1 MGDFYQ
7 KMLENEAGRKLL
19 KTIGLPTPM
28 ELNRHQGQAV
38 FFTGNI
44 LLDSSEGSELIAD
57 LGASLSN
64 ADANIMFPGNSK
76 LGTEIKTSFDKS
88 GINAIQINCEKGSLT
103 ETFKALVFDATGF
116 KTTKDLKKLYNFFNP
131 VLRNLQANGRV
142 LILGRPHMSSKSGEQ
157 AAAMR
162 ALEGFSRSIAKEIGK
177 KGATSQVVYVE
188 SGAEQLAKPAI
199 QFLLSS
205 KSAYVNGQTLT
216 VAVPTSKQKKTTLP
230 KIDWRLPLEGKT
242 ALVTG
247 GSQGIGEAIASTLA
261 RDGAR
266 VFVLD
271 IEPTKAQLEQV
282 AKRIG
287 GEALVADITD
297 KATPKLIADALNVAG
312 GLDIIV
318 HNAGVTRDKTIANM
332 PEHFWDMTLDINL
345 TAEEVINEYLLE
357 NEVINKDGRIIC
369 VSSMNGIAG
378 QVGQT
383 NYSASKAGVIG
394 YVEFMAKPLASKNIT
409 INAVAP
415 GFIETAMTDAI
426 PFMTREVGR
435 RMNSL
440 SQGGK
445 PVDVAEA
452 IAFFASPSSKGI
464 TGNVLRVCG
473 QCLIGA

>member
-7 KMLENEAGRKLL
+7 KMLENEAGRKVL
-19 KTIGLPTPM
+19 KSVGLPTPV
-28 ELNRHQGQAV
+28 ELARHQGQAV
-38 FFTGNI
+38 FFSGN
-44 LLDSSEGSELIAD
+44 LL
-57 LGASLSN
+57 LGAVKGSKLINALGESLSSS
-64 ADANIMFPGNSK
+64 DATVMFPANSVA
-76 LGTEIKTSFDKS
+76 GSDIKSTLENTGVK
-88 GINAIQINCEKGSLT
+88 AIQVNCEKGSVS
-103 ETFKALVFDATGF
+103 EKFDALVFDATGLN
-116 KTTKDLKKLYNFFNP
+116 TTKDLKALYTFFSP
-131 VLRNLQANGRV
+131 VMRNLRANSRI
-142 LILGRPHMSSKSGEQ
+142 LILGRPHMSATSGEQ

-162 ALEGFSRSIAKEIGK
+162 ALEGFSRSLSKEIGK
-177 KGATSQVVYVE
+177 KGATSQVVYVDK
-188 SGAEQLAKPAI
+188 GAEHLAKPAI
-199 QFLLSS
+199 EFVLSA
-205 KSAYVNGQTLT
+205 KSAYVNGQVIN
-216 VAVPTSKQKKTTLP
+216 VAKPGPAKNKVELP
-230 KIDWRLPLEGKT
+230 ELDWRLPLEGKT

-247 GSQGIGEAIASTLA
+247 GSRGIGEAIAETLA
-261 RDGAR
+261 RDGAK

-271 IEPTKAQLEQV
+271 IEPAKADLERV
-282 AKRIG
+282 AQRIG
-287 GEALVADITD
+287 GEALVADITA
-297 KATPKLIADALNVAG
+297 KETPKLIADAVKVAG

-357 NEVINKDGRIIC
+357 NDALNENGRIIC

-378 QVGQT
+378 QVGQS
-383 NYSASKAGVIG
+383 NYAASKAGVIG
-394 YVEFMAKPLASKNIT
+394 YVEFMAKPLAKKNIT

-452 IAFFASPSSKGI
+452 ISFFASPASKGVS
-464 TGNVLRVCG
+464 GNILRVCG